1 MRLVGE
7 DVAGNP
13 VTGEFWVRR
22 SLRALATALRRQGE
36 SLSPA
41 TIRRVLLGAKI
52 RAKSNI
58 KHLTPKPH
66 PDRDLQFRYL
76 LQQRRLFEKRGDPII
91 SVDTK
96 KKELIGR
103 FSRHGKT
110 WTKCGHET
118 NTHDFPQD
126 ADAKLVPYGVY
137 DVQQNLGYVFAGISH
152 GTPDFAV
159 DAIVWWWREHGQKTY
174 PDRRR
179 LLILCDSGGSNGYR
193 VRRWKFRLFT
203 LLCVEFRL
211 KVTVCHFPPG
221 ASKWNP
227 VEHRLFS
234 QISATWAGMP
244 LTSVELAVAA
254 IRATKTKTGMRVFA
268 RVSLQEYPKKL
279 KVTATEFSGICLR
292 RRLVCPNWN
301 YEFNPR
307 KSGKLFLNTS

>member
-7 DVAGNP
+7 DVAGDT
-13 VTGEFWVRR
+13 VTGELWVRR
-22 SLRALATALRRQGE
+22 SLRALACALRRQGE
-36 SLSPA
+36 TLSPA

-66 PDRDLQFRYL
+66 PDRDRQFQYL

-110 WTKCGHET
+110 WTQQGHET
-118 NTHDFPQD
+118 NTHDFPHD

-137 DVQQNLGYVFAGISH
+137 DTRQNRGHVFAGISH
-152 GTPDFAV
+152 DTSDFAV
-159 DAIVWWWREHGQKTY
+159 DAIVWWWQSHGQKTY
-174 PDRRR
+174 PGRRR
-179 LLILCDSGGSNGYR
+179 LLIICDSGSSNGYR

-203 LLCVEFRL
+203 QLCLAFRL
-211 KVTVCHFPPG
+211 KVMVCHYPPG

-234 QISATWAGMP
+234 QISNTWAGMP
-244 LTSVELAVAA
+244 LFSVELAVAA
-254 IRATKTKTGMRVFA
+254 IRATKTKTGLRIFA
-268 RVSLQEYPKKL
+268 QLCRQQYPKKL
-279 KVTATEFSGICLR
+279 KVTSKEFSEISLR
-292 RRLVCPNWN
+292 RRLICPNWN
-301 YEFNPR
+301 YEISPKKN
-307 KSGKLFLNTS
+307 GKLFLNTS